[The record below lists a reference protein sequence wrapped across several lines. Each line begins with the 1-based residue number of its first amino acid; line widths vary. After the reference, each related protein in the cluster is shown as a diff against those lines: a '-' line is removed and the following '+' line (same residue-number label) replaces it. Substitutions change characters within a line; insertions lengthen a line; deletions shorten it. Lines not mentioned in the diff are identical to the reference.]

1 MEDLQ
6 QLIEVADDP
15 SAINALLLDDLLLMV
30 DGLRTQMREGSIGVN
45 QQQQLVQA
53 IKLIRVLTAEKA
65 NDSSTNNVITNL
77 VSSLPFNDWI
87 YYRKIPTR

>member
-6 QLIEVADDP
+6 KLIDVADDP

-53 IKLIRVLTAEKA
+53 IKLIRVLTTEKA
-65 NDSSTNNVITNL
+65 NDSSNNNVITNL
-77 VSSLPFNDWI
+77 VSSLPFND
-87 YYRKIPTR
+87 

>member
-6 QLIEVADDP
+6 KLIDVADDP

-53 IKLIRVLTAEKA
+53 IKLIRVLTTEKA

-77 VSSLPFNDWI
+77 VSSLPFND
-87 YYRKIPTR
+87 

>member
-30 DGLRTQMREGSIGVN
+30 DGLRKQMREGSIGVN

-77 VSSLPFNDWI
+77 VSSLPFND
-87 YYRKIPTR
+87 

>member
-6 QLIEVADDP
+6 KLIDVADDP

-53 IKLIRVLTAEKA
+53 IKLIRVLTTEKA
-65 NDSSTNNVITNL
+65 NDPSNNNVITNL
-77 VSSLPFNDWI
+77 VSSLPFND
-87 YYRKIPTR
+87 

>member
-77 VSSLPFNDWI
+77 VSSLPFND
-87 YYRKIPTR
+87 